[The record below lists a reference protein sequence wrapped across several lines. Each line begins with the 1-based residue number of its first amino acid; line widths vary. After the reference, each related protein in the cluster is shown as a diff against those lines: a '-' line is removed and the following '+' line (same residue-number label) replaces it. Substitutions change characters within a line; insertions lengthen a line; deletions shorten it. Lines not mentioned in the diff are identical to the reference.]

1 MRRWALRIVAA
12 ILALAFPACGGVQPG
27 PTEARAASA
36 AAVAVRH
43 AAPPWTPEQVAD
55 VQRKLRTVLGASA
68 LATSGIAIL
77 SADAQPLFVRRDR
90 VAYAPASTFKL
101 LVAAAALETLGPN
114 YRFETTIEALD
125 APHDGTVAGDVYL
138 VGNGDPTLRAD
149 DLTAAAGALA
159 QAGVQRISGGVVA
172 DGSAFS
178 GPEVNAAWDPD
189 DLQYGYAAG
198 ASALSVD
205 EGTVEFHIVPASPGA
220 PARIV
225 VRPPSDDV
233 RIAGGVTTSYATA
246 LSIDRAPASNTFTFS
261 GTVAVGAE
269 QSFWR
274 PLIDLPRYA
283 GSVERTALVRR
294 GIDVVEP
301 SRVGVAPLSGTI
313 LWLHRSRPL
322 HEILGEMLFESD
334 NHEAEQLLRAI
345 GTRGAPSGNPGS
357 GGTVERD
364 VLRRLGV
371 PDDGLRIVDGSGLAA
386 TDRIAPLSL
395 AMLLARAALEP
406 NGPILIRA
414 LPRVGIEGT
423 VRRRDLTIALGRAR
437 AKSGHIEDVNAL
449 AGYVQT
455 KRHGRVAFAII
466 VNDRRADDGPVDD
479 GIDRTLDVLAAE

>member
-1 MRRWALRIVAA
+1 MRRAAVRAIALFLAA
-12 ILALAFPACGGVQPG
+12 SLAACGGAQPG
-27 PTEARAASA
+27 PTEARAAAA

-43 AAPPWTPEQVAD
+43 AVPPWTPDQVAE
-55 VQRKLRTVLGASA
+55 VQRKLRAVLSASA

-77 SADAQPLFVRRDR
+77 SADAQPLFLRRDR
-90 VAYAPASTFKL
+90 VPYAPASTFKL
-101 LVAAAALETLGPN
+101 LVAAAALETLGPD
-114 YRFETTIEALD
+114 YRFDTTLEALD
-125 APHDGTVAGDVYL
+125 VPRDGTVAGDVYL

-149 DLTAAAGALA
+149 DLAAAAGALA
-159 QAGVQRISGGVVA
+159 QAGVQRVTGGVVA

-189 DLQYGYAAG
+189 DLQYGFAAG

-205 EGTVEFHIVPASPGA
+205 EGTVEFHIVPTSPGA
-220 PARIV
+220 AARIE
-225 VRPPSDDV
+225 VRPPNDDV
-233 RIAGGVTTSYATA
+233 RISGAVTTSYATT
-246 LSIDRAPASNTFTFS
+246 LTIDRAPASNAFTFG
-261 GTVAVGAE
+261 GTIAVGAE

-283 GSVERTALVRR
+283 AAVERTALVRR
-294 GIDVVEP
+294 GIDVAG
-301 SRVGVAPLSGTI
+301 SSGVGVAPLAGTV
-313 LWLHRSRPL
+313 LWRHRSKPL

-334 NHEAEQLLRAI
+334 NHEAEQLLRAL
-345 GTRGAPSGNPGS
+345 GTRAATTGNPLS

-395 AMLLARAALEP
+395 ATLLARAALSP
-406 NGPILIRA
+406 NGPVLIRA

-423 VRRRDLTIALGRAR
+423 VRRRDLTTALGRAR

-479 GIDRTLDVLAAE
+479 GIDRTLDVLAAQ